1 MQTDCTGQQLEFQ
14 GLGRRRVVANF
25 DAGRVSTDGGVLLL
39 GELDWRTGIINRFG
53 QCFTDHRDPD
63 LIEHSAE
70 DLLRQRIFGLCL
82 GYEDLND
89 HDTLRGDALL
99 ATAVGKV
106 DPVGGDRKQ
115 KRDRGKA
122 LAGKST
128 LNRLELTPREAD
140 SRSRYKKIVA
150 REEDVERFFVD
161 EFIDAHRHEQLK
173 RIVLDVD
180 PSDIELHG
188 GQEGRFYHGYYGHY
202 CYLPLYIFCGE
213 DLLMARL
220 RTADRDGSEGTV
232 EALQWLV
239 PLLREQWPEAE
250 IVVRADSGFAREAI
264 FAWCEE
270 EGVEFV
276 IGLARNPRLIAM
288 VADDLEAVRKEQAER
303 GGAVRR
309 FSEFDYQT
317 LESWSRP
324 RRVIAKAEQ
333 LPGKSNPRFVATS
346 YGPDRFDPRA
356 LYEDEYCQR
365 GEAENRL
372 KEHQLDLFG
381 DRASCSKMR
390 ANQLRLWLSAVAY
403 ALMLELRRTALAGT
417 ALARA
422 QTSTIRTRLL
432 KLGALIR
439 VSVRRVRVYF
449 SSVFPLQQLFRRAR
463 ENIEN
468 AYHPGLRP

>member
-1 MQTDCTGQQLEFQ
+1 MQTDCTEEQLEFQ
-14 GLGRRRVVANF
+14 GLGRRRVEAKF
-25 DAGRVSTDGGVLLL
+25 DAGRVSSDGGILLL
-39 GELDWRTGIINRFG
+39 RELDSRTGIIDRFSR
-53 QCFTDHRDPD
+53 CFTDHRDPD

-70 DLLRQRIFGLCL
+70 DLVRQRVFGLCL

-106 DPVGGDRKQ
+106 DPTGRDRKYP
-115 KRDRGKA
+115 RDRGKA

-128 LNRLELTPREAD
+128 LNRLELTPAGAT

-150 REEDVERFFVD
+150 RDEDVERFFID
-161 EFIDAHRHEQLK
+161 EFIDAHAHEQLE
-173 RIVLDVD
+173 RIILDVD

-188 GQEGRFYHGYYGHY
+188 DQQGRFYHGYYGHY

-213 DLLMARL
+213 DLLMARM
-220 RTADRDGSEGTV
+220 RTADRDGCDGAV
-232 EALQWLV
+232 EALKWLV
-239 PLLREQWPEAE
+239 PQLREQWPEAE
-250 IVVRADSGFAREAI
+250 LVVRADSGFAREEI

-270 EGVEFV
+270 NEVEYV
-276 IGLARNPRLIAM
+276 IGLAKNSRLLAM
-288 VADDLEAVRKEQAER
+288 VAKDLQAVRDEQAES

-309 FSEFDYQT
+309 FSEFNYQT
-317 LESWSRP
+317 LKSWSRQ

-333 LPGKSNPRFVATS
+333 LPGKSNPRFVVTS
-346 YGPDRFDPRA
+346 YSVERFEPRE

-381 DRASCSKMR
+381 DRASCTQMR
-390 ANQLRLWLSAVAY
+390 PNQLRLWFSAVAY
-403 ALMLELRRTALAGT
+403 ALMLELRRTALADT
-417 ALARA
+417 PLARA
-422 QTSTIRTRLL
+422 QTNTIRTRLL

-439 VSVRRVRVYF
+439 ISVRRVRISF

-463 ENIEN
+463 DNIRR
-468 AYHPGLRP
+468 AYQVPLPA

>member
-1 MQTDCTGQQLEFQ
+1 MQTDCTGERLEFQ

-25 DAGRVSTDGGVLLL
+25 DAGRVSSDGGVLLL
-39 GELDWRTGIINRFG
+39 RELDWRTGIVDRFAR
-53 QCFTDHRDPD
+53 CFTDHRDPD

-70 DLLRQRIFGLCL
+70 ELLRQRIFGLCL

-89 HDTLRGDALL
+89 HDTLRSDALL
-99 ATAVGKV
+99 AIAVGKV
-106 DPVGGDRKQ
+106 DPTGSDRKH

-128 LNRLELTPREAD
+128 LNRLELTPRGAD

-161 EFIDAHRHEQLK
+161 EFIDAHKHEQLD
-173 RIVLDVD
+173 RIVLDID

-188 GQEGRFYHGYYGHY
+188 DQEGRFYHGYYGHY
-202 CYLPLYIFCGE
+202 CYLPLYVFCGE
-213 DLLMARL
+213 DLLMARM
-220 RTADRDGSEGTV
+220 RTADRDGCDGTV
-232 EALQWLV
+232 EALQWLL
-239 PLLREQWPEAE
+239 PLLREQWPTAE
-250 IVVRADSGFAREAI
+250 VVLRADSGFAREEI

-270 EGVEFV
+270 QGVEFV
-276 IGLARNPRLIAM
+276 IGLARNSRLIAM
-288 VADDLEAVRKEQAER
+288 VDKDLEAVRKEQAES

-309 FSEFDYQT
+309 FSEFGYRT
-317 LESWSRP
+317 LKTWSRE

-333 LPGKSNPRFVATS
+333 LPGKSNPRFVVTS
-346 YGPDRFDPRA
+346 YSPERFDARA

-381 DRASCSKMR
+381 DRASCTKMR
-390 ANQLRLWLSAVAY
+390 ANQLRLWFSAVGY
-403 ALMLELRRTALAGT
+403 VLMLDLRRTALVGT
-417 ALARA
+417 PLQRA
-422 QTSTIRTRLL
+422 QTATIRTRLL
-432 KLGALIR
+432 KLGALIHI
-439 VSVRRVRVYF
+439 SVRRVRISF

-463 ENIEN
+463 ENIER
-468 AYHPGLRP
+468 AYLVPFAA